1 VNRYPKR
8 DDLRAMSGYHS
19 PQVSVKV
26 RLNTNESP
34 IEPPAEFVRELA
46 AAVNEVRWNRY
57 PDRAARELRSAIA
70 AMHKVSPD
78 NVFVANGSNEVLQ
91 SVLLAYSGAGR
102 SVATFEPTY
111 QLHTHIARIAGATV
125 VHGKRN
131 ADFTLSETEVQRVLA
146 EHQPSVTFLCSPNN
160 PTGMAE
166 DPAIIAS
173 TIKNAPGVVVVDE
186 AYAQFSPHSALQ
198 FVSED
203 SRVAVSRTFSKT
215 WSMAAARLGYLIAPA
230 WMIEDLEIVTLPY
243 HLDALKQVAGT
254 NALKYLS
261 EMCRSRCGRAR
272 RTSSCSG
279 RTARARLHQ
288 PARPRTARARLHQ
301 PAQVAPYGN
310 RCSTGEFWCV
320 IARRGKVS
328 PIACASPSAHGRKTT
343 HSSQRCATPCRRETR
358 SHGPILPTLPLHQ
371 GNVDRCVHRP
381 RRPGFHERVHRDSVL
396 RSHARSVGKA
406 RRIPLGRPSKG

>member
-46 AAVNEVRWNRY
+46 EAVSGVRWNRY
-57 PDRAARELRSAIA
+57 PDRAARELRGAIA

-102 SVATFEPTY
+102 TVVTFEPTY
-111 QLHTHIARIAGATV
+111 QLHSHIARIAGATV
-125 VHGKRN
+125 VNGKRN
-131 ADFTLSETEVQRVLA
+131 ADFTLSEGEVQRVLA

-198 FVSED
+198 YVNED

-215 WSMAAARLGYLIAPA
+215 WSMAAARLGYLIAPT

-254 NALKYLS
+254 IALKYLS
-261 EMCRSRCGRAR
+261 EMERGVADVVAERERLLGVMRAMPVTVWPSQANFILFRPNDTGRAVWQSLLDGGVLVR
-272 RTSSCSG
+272 DCSSWEGLTDCLRVTVG
-279 RTARARLHQ
+279 
-288 PARPRTARARLHQ
+288 
-301 PAQVAPYGN
+301 
-310 RCSTGEFWCV
+310 
-320 IARRGKVS
+320 
-328 PIACASPSAHGRKTT
+328 
-343 HSSQRCATPCRRETR
+343 TPEENDAF
-358 SHGPILPTLPLHQ
+358 L
-371 GNVDRCVHRP
+371 
-381 RRPGFHERVHRDSVL
+381 SVL
-396 RSHARSVGKA
+396 RNALSARD
-406 RRIPLGRPSKG
+406 

>member
-1 VNRYPKR
+1 MNRYPKR

-34 IEPPAEFVRELA
+34 IEPPADFVRELA
-46 AAVNEVRWNRY
+46 AAVSAVRWNRY
-57 PDRAARELRSAIA
+57 PDRAARELRGAIA

-102 SVATFEPTY
+102 TVATFEPTY
-111 QLHTHIARIAGATV
+111 QLHSHIARIAGATV
-125 VHGKRN
+125 VNGKRN
-131 ADFTLSETEVQRVLA
+131 ADFTLSEGEVQRVLA

-186 AYAQFSPHSALQ
+186 AYAQFSRHSALQ
-198 FVSED
+198 YVNED

-254 NALKYLS
+254 IALKYLS
-261 EMCRSRCGRAR
+261 EMERGVADVVVERERLLGAMRAIPLTVWPSQANFILFRPNGAGTGSNGTGTGSNGTGTAATNGTGPNSTGRAVWQSLLDGGVLVR
-272 RTSSCSG
+272 DCSSWEGLTDCLRVTVGTPEENNAFLAALRNALS
-279 RTARARLHQ
+279 AR
-288 PARPRTARARLHQ
+288 
-301 PAQVAPYGN
+301 
-310 RCSTGEFWCV
+310 
-320 IARRGKVS
+320 
-328 PIACASPSAHGRKTT
+328 
-343 HSSQRCATPCRRETR
+343 
-358 SHGPILPTLPLHQ
+358 
-371 GNVDRCVHRP
+371 D
-381 RRPGFHERVHRDSVL
+381 
-396 RSHARSVGKA
+396 
-406 RRIPLGRPSKG
+406 

>member
-1 VNRYPKR
+1 MNRYPKR

-46 AAVNEVRWNRY
+46 AAVSAVRWNRY
-57 PDRAARELRSAIA
+57 PDRAARELRGAIA

-102 SVATFEPTY
+102 TVATFEPTY
-111 QLHTHIARIAGATV
+111 QLHSHIARIAGATV
-125 VHGKRN
+125 VNGKRN
-131 ADFTLSETEVQRVLA
+131 ADFSLSESEVQRVVA

-198 FVSED
+198 YVNED

-254 NALKYLS
+254 IALKYLS
-261 EMCRSRCGRAR
+261 EMERGVADVVAERERLLGAMRTMPLTVWPSQANFILFRPNGTGTGSNGTGAAATNGAGAAAPTGTGRAVWQSLLDGGVLVR
-272 RTSSCSG
+272 DCSSWEGLTDCLRVTVG
-279 RTARARLHQ
+279 
-288 PARPRTARARLHQ
+288 
-301 PAQVAPYGN
+301 
-310 RCSTGEFWCV
+310 
-320 IARRGKVS
+320 
-328 PIACASPSAHGRKTT
+328 
-343 HSSQRCATPCRRETR
+343 TPEENDAF
-358 SHGPILPTLPLHQ
+358 L
-371 GNVDRCVHRP
+371 
-381 RRPGFHERVHRDSVL
+381 SVL
-396 RSHARSVGKA
+396 RNALSARD
-406 RRIPLGRPSKG
+406 

>member
-1 VNRYPKR
+1 MNRYPKR

-131 ADFTLSETEVQRVLA
+131 ADFTLSESEVQRVLA

-254 NALKYLS
+254 IALKYLS
-261 EMCRSRCGRAR
+261 EMERGVADVVAERERLLSAMREMPLTVWPSQANFILFRPNGTGAAAPTGAGRAVWQSLLDGGVLVR
-272 RTSSCSG
+272 DCSSWEGLTDCLRVTVGTREENDAFLSAL
-279 RTARARLHQ
+279 RNALSAR
-288 PARPRTARARLHQ
+288 
-301 PAQVAPYGN
+301 
-310 RCSTGEFWCV
+310 
-320 IARRGKVS
+320 
-328 PIACASPSAHGRKTT
+328 
-343 HSSQRCATPCRRETR
+343 
-358 SHGPILPTLPLHQ
+358 
-371 GNVDRCVHRP
+371 D
-381 RRPGFHERVHRDSVL
+381 
-396 RSHARSVGKA
+396 
-406 RRIPLGRPSKG
+406 

>member
-26 RLNTNESP
+26 RLNTNDSP
-34 IEPPAEFVRELA
+34 IEPPVEFVRELA
-46 AAVNEVRWNRY
+46 ATVGEVRWNRY
-57 PDRAARELRSAIA
+57 PDRAARELRVAIA

-102 SVATFEPTY
+102 TVATFEPTY
-111 QLHTHIARIAGATV
+111 QLHSHIARIAGATV
-125 VHGKRN
+125 VNGKRN
-131 ADFTLSETEVQRVLA
+131 ADFTLSEGEVQRVLA

-198 FVSED
+198 YVNED

-254 NALKYLS
+254 IALKYLS
-261 EMCRSRCGRAR
+261 EMERGVADVVAERERLLGAMRAMPLTVWPSQANFILFRPNGTGRAVWQSLLDGGVLVR
-272 RTSSCSG
+272 DCSSWEGLTDCLRVTVGTPEENDAFLAALRNALS
-279 RTARARLHQ
+279 AR
-288 PARPRTARARLHQ
+288 
-301 PAQVAPYGN
+301 
-310 RCSTGEFWCV
+310 
-320 IARRGKVS
+320 
-328 PIACASPSAHGRKTT
+328 
-343 HSSQRCATPCRRETR
+343 
-358 SHGPILPTLPLHQ
+358 
-371 GNVDRCVHRP
+371 D
-381 RRPGFHERVHRDSVL
+381 
-396 RSHARSVGKA
+396 
-406 RRIPLGRPSKG
+406 